1 LLSHSGEEGAG
12 PTRSLGCD
20 TRSTILE
27 FSIPAAILGA
37 LIGASVLFAAL
48 AYLRS
53 MPNSPAGAGYWTVG
67 YGLWVIRLGC
77 YLASGHLEPLFV
89 IFLAETL
96 QATSALL
103 LLVGTLHFVG
113 RSMTT
118 INLTHAVAG
127 VTLWVAFSTFVVDDF
142 LLRTI
147 PLYLV
152 AGGSLIA
159 AGAAMLRARREEAAA
174 AAQLVGVALV
184 CWGLNKFT
192 YPWLRPVE
200 WYAPVGFLLSEF
212 LAMSAAVGLLMTTA
226 GRLRNI
232 ADRAERKHEQSREH
246 LATLN
251 QLLQISLD
259 SKPLA
264 SQLQEA
270 LDTVL
275 AAPWLSLE
283 PRGGIFLT
291 EDGPL
296 RLGVHRSLDQ
306 AVLQNRA
313 QVDLGK
319 CLCGRATASQDLVHR
334 AAMDAGHNAAP
345 ALFGPHGHY
354 SVPIFSGGA
363 VLGVMLLYLQDD
375 NAGDAAEA
383 EQLRAVADVLAGMI
397 VRKRAEADVVE
408 SRGRLEE
415 AQRIA
420 RLGSWENDL
429 RSGASIWS
437 DEQYRILGYS
447 PGEVD
452 AHTDS
457 FLARVHPDD
466 VESVLKALSA
476 TQQDESFAVEHRV
489 VHPDGTVLH
498 VSQVAEIIRDAAGQ
512 AQMMVGTCQD
522 VTEDKLA
529 ERALMQA
536 KHSAEAANRAK
547 SSFLATMSHELRTP
561 LNAVIGFAQ
570 LIEHE
575 RFGSVGYEKY
585 KEYIGHI
592 RESGEHLLAMINDIL
607 DLSRVESGQIDLN
620 ESAIDLAQL
629 VRRTTALMEAK
640 ARDGGLRLELRLPEN
655 LPLLRGDERAIKQIL
670 LNLVANAM
678 KFTKPGGEVTVEV
691 ASSGDALELS
701 VADTGIG
708 IAPADQQRVFE
719 PFVQVESEFN
729 RRFEGTGLGLPLVR
743 SLAEQHG
750 GRIVLQS
757 APGEGTRV
765 AVRFPGARLEHPEGT
780 LAKSGRRA
788 V

>member
-1 LLSHSGEEGAG
+1 VRAAAQFGLEQRYVHFDTTSRSVQGEYRVAETQEVPFTLTYGYSKDKRPDLKQFVLSTLCVDQAVPIWGKPEDGNASDKAVNTTILSEI
-12 PTRSLGCD
+12 
-20 TRSTILE
+20 STIMARQGVA
-27 FSIPAAILGA
+27 PG
-37 LIGASVLFAAL
+37 
-48 AYLRS
+48 AYLYI
-53 MPNSPAGAGYWTVG
+53 AD
-67 YGLWVIRLGC
+67 
-77 YLASGHLEPLFV
+77 
-89 IFLAETL
+89 
-96 QATSALL
+96 SAL
-103 LLVGTLHFVG
+103 V
-113 RSMTT
+113 
-118 INLTHAVAG
+118 IAG
-127 VTLWVAFSTFVVDDF
+127 VA
-142 LLRTI
+142 I
-147 PLYLV
+147 
-152 AGGSLIA
+152 
-159 AGAAMLRARREEAAA
+159 LRARREVEVAATH
-174 AAQLVGVALV
+174 LVGVTLV
-184 CWGLNKFT
+184 LWGLHKLD

-200 WYAPVGFLLSEF
+200 WFAPFGFLLSEF
-212 LAMSAAVGLLMTTA
+212 LAMSAAVGLLLIIA

-259 SKPLA
+259 SKPLE

-270 LDTVL
+270 LETVL

-283 PRGGIFLT
+283 PCGGIFLA
-291 EDGPL
+291 EDGRM
-296 RLGVHRSLDQ
+296 RLGVHRNLDQ
-306 AVLQNRA
+306 VVLQNRT

-319 CLCGRATASQDLVHR
+319 CLCRRAIASQDLVHR
-334 AAMDAGHNAAP
+334 APTDAGHGSAP
-345 ALFGPHGHY
+345 DLYGPYGHY
-354 SVPIFSGGA
+354 SVPILSGGA
-363 VLGVMLLYLQDD
+363 VLGVMLLFLQDD
-375 NAGDAAEA
+375 SSGDAAEA
-383 EQLRAVADVLAGMI
+383 AQLRAVADVLAGMI

-429 RSGASIWS
+429 HSGVSIWS

-447 PGEVD
+447 LGEVD
-452 AHTDS
+452 AHTGN

-476 TQQDESFAVEHRV
+476 TQQDETFAVEHRV

-498 VSQVAEIIRDAAGQ
+498 VNQVAEIIRDAEGR

-570 LIEHE
+570 LIEQQQL
-575 RFGSVGYEKY
+575 GSVGYDKY

-640 ARDGGLRLELRLPEN
+640 ARDGGLRLTLRLPAN
-655 LPLLRGDERAIKQIL
+655 LPQLRGDERAIKQIL

-678 KFTKPGGEVTVEV
+678 KFTKPGGEVIVEI

-701 VADTGIG
+701 VTDTGIG
-708 IAPADQQRVFE
+708 IAPADQKRVFE

-765 AVRFPGARLEHPEGT
+765 AVRFPGTRLEHPEAT
-780 LAKSGRRA
+780 LGQSGRRA

>member
-1 LLSHSGEEGAG
+1 M
-12 PTRSLGCD
+12 
-20 TRSTILE
+20 
-27 FSIPAAILGA
+27 PAAILGA

-77 YLASGHLEPLFV
+77 YLASGHLEPLF
-89 IFLAETL
+89 ITFLAETL

-113 RSMTT
+113 RPMAI
-118 INLTHAVAG
+118 INLTHVVAG

-142 LLRTI
+142 LLRSI

-152 AGGSLIA
+152 AGSSLIA
-159 AGAAMLRARREEAAA
+159 AGTAMLRARREEAAA
-174 AAQLVGVALV
+174 AAQVVGVALV

-212 LAMSAAVGLLMTTA
+212 LAMAAAVGLLLITA

-259 SKPLA
+259 SKSLEN
-264 SQLQEA
+264 QLEEA
-270 LDTVL
+270 LETVI

-283 PRGGIFLT
+283 PRGGIFLA
-291 EDGPL
+291 EDGRL
-296 RLGVHRSLDQ
+296 RVRVHRNLDQ
-306 AVLQNRA
+306 AALKNFPQI
-313 QVDLGK
+313 DFGS
-319 CLCGRATASQDLVHR
+319 CLCGHDVSSREVVHR
-334 AAMDAGHNAAP
+334 AEMNTGFEADFE
-345 ALFGPHGHY
+345 LFGPQGHY
-354 SVPIFSGGA
+354 SVPILSGET
-363 VLGVMLLYLQDD
+363 VLGLMLLYLSAES
-375 NAGDAAEA
+375 AGDDAEV

-447 PGEVD
+447 PGEVE
-452 AHTDS
+452 AHTENL
-457 FLARVHPDD
+457 LARVHPED
-466 VESVLKALSA
+466 VDHVQKALSA
-476 TQQDESFAVEHRV
+476 TQQDGSFAVEHRV

-498 VSQVAEIIRDAAGQ
+498 VSQVAEIIRDAEGQ

-522 VTEDKLA
+522 VTEDKVA

-570 LIEHE
+570 LIEQE
-575 RFGSVGYEKY
+575 RLGSPGYDKY

-607 DLSRVESGQIDLN
+607 DLSRVEAGQTALN
-620 ESAIDLAQL
+620 ESTIDLAQL
-629 VRRTTALMEAK
+629 VRRTAGLMEAK
-640 ARDGGLRLELRLPEN
+640 ARDGGLRLELRLPAN

-678 KFTKPGGEVTVEV
+678 KFTKPGGQVIVEV
-691 ASSGDALELS
+691 ASSGDSLELS
-701 VADTGIG
+701 VTDTGIG
-708 IAPADQQRVFE
+708 IAAADQKRVFE
-719 PFVQVESEFN
+719 PFVQVESELN

-757 APGEGTRV
+757 SPGKGTRL
-765 AVRFPGARLEHPEGT
+765 AVRFPGSRLKPPQAILGE
-780 LAKSGRRA
+780 SGRHA